1 MQRLKNKE
9 YDAEKT
15 IFFPLV
21 LILEEI
27 MWKTRDTNMYLI
39 FIFSLLIHL
48 PARGYHD
55 CSSNSTSHE
64 NSHGKLL
71 HRIEEQEGKFPSAV
85 GSVVRWRLVSM
96 TNSSKILQVST
107 AEMSKL
113 MMIPE
118 GFLLDVPMGTKPEV
132 WLRSF
137 SNVKKGNQVFIT
149 RHYVVTQKDSNF

>member
-1 MQRLKNKE
+1 
-9 YDAEKT
+9 
-15 IFFPLV
+15 
-21 LILEEI
+21 
-27 MWKTRDTNMYLI
+27 MYLI

-55 CSSNSTSHE
+55 CSSNSISHE

-71 HRIEEQEGKFPSAV
+71 HRTEEQKGKFPSVV

-96 TNSSKILQVST
+96 TNSSKTLKVST

-132 WLRSF
+132 
-137 SNVKKGNQVFIT
+137 
-149 RHYVVTQKDSNF
+149 